1 VRKKLIKKCKGKIF
15 VFEVFEEKIG
25 KAKIKRDVV
34 KSPKAVGIL
43 PLIDKD
49 KVILIRQFRFAINKE
64 IWEIPA
70 GKLDRGEK
78 PEIGAKREL
87 KEETGYEAREL
98 KKIGEFYLSP
108 GYSTEYMY
116 LFLARRLKKGEQ
128 NLDKGEKIKEVKIF
142 SKKEVLKMI
151 KSRKIV
157 DAKTILALFFFGL
170 DLIFCLVNLKEA
182 GKINHFLKVVNLI
195 YF

>member
-1 VRKKLIKKCKGKIF
+1 VKKKLIKKCKGNVIL
-15 VFEVFEEKIG
+15 FEVFEEEIG

-34 KSPKAVGIL
+34 KFSKTVGIL
-43 PLIDKD
+43 PLIGKD
-49 KVILIRQFRFAINKE
+49 KIVLIRQFRFPINKE

-87 KEETGYEAREL
+87 KEETGYEAKEL

-116 LFLARRLKKGEQ
+116 LFLARGLKKGEQ
-128 NLDKGEKIKEVKIF
+128 SLDKGEKIKEVKIF

-151 KSRKIV
+151 KTRKIV
-157 DAKTILALFFFGL
+157 DAKTILALFFSGL
-170 DLIFCLVNLKEA
+170 T
-182 GKINHFLKVVNLI
+182 
-195 YF
+195 

>member
-1 VRKKLIKKCKGKIF
+1 VKKKLLKKCKGNVIL
-15 VFEVFEEKIG
+15 FEVFEEEIG
-25 KAKIKRDVV
+25 KTKIKRDVV
-34 KSPKAVGIL
+34 KFPKTVGIL
-43 PLIDKD
+43 PLIGKD
-49 KVILIRQFRFAINKE
+49 KIVLIRQFRFPINKE

-87 KEETGYEAREL
+87 KEETGHEAKEL

-116 LFLARRLKKGEQ
+116 LFLARGLKKGEQ
-128 NLDKGEKIKEVKIF
+128 SLDKGEKIKEVKIF
-142 SKKEVLKMI
+142 SKKEVLKMM

-157 DAKTILALFFFGL
+157 DAKTFLALFFSGL
-170 DLIFCLVNLKEA
+170 T
-182 GKINHFLKVVNLI
+182 
-195 YF
+195 

>member
-1 VRKKLIKKCKGKIF
+1 VKKKLIKKCKGN
-15 VFEVFEEKIG
+15 VVLFEVFEEEIG

-34 KSPKAVGIL
+34 KFPKTVGIL
-43 PLIDKD
+43 PLIGKD
-49 KVILIRQFRFAINKE
+49 KIVLIRQFRFPINKE

-78 PEIGAKREL
+78 PKIGAKREL
-87 KEETGYEAREL
+87 KEETGYEAKEL

-116 LFLARRLKKGEQ
+116 LFLAKGLKKGEQ
-128 NLDKGEKIKEVKIF
+128 SLDRGEKIKEVKIF

-151 KSRKIV
+151 KTRKIV
-157 DAKTILALFFFGL
+157 DAKTILALFFSGL
-170 DLIFCLVNLKEA
+170 T
-182 GKINHFLKVVNLI
+182 
-195 YF
+195 

>member
-1 VRKKLIKKCKGKIF
+1 MKKCKGNI
-15 VFEVFEEKIG
+15 VLFEVFEEKIG
-25 KAKIKRDVV
+25 NEKIKRDLV
-34 KSPKAVGIL
+34 KFPQTVGIL
-43 PLIDKD
+43 PVIGKNKIVLIK
-49 KVILIRQFRFAINKE
+49 QFRFPINKE

-87 KEETGYEAREL
+87 REETGYEAKIL

-116 LFLARRLKKGEQ
+116 LLVAKGLKKGEQ
-128 NLDKGEKIKEVKIF
+128 KLDIGEKIKEVKIF

-157 DAKTILALFFFGL
+157 DAKTILALFFSGL
-170 DLIFCLVNLKEA
+170 T
-182 GKINHFLKVVNLI
+182 
-195 YF
+195 

>member
-1 VRKKLIKKCKGKIF
+1 MKKKLLKKCKGN
-15 VFEVFEEKIG
+15 VVLFEVFEEEIG

-34 KSPKAVGIL
+34 KFPKTVGIL
-43 PLIDKD
+43 PLIGKD
-49 KVILIRQFRFAINKE
+49 KIVLIREFRFPINKE

-87 KEETGYEAREL
+87 KEETGYEAKEL

-116 LFLARRLKKGEQ
+116 LFLATGLKKGEQ
-128 NLDKGEKIKEVKIF
+128 SLDKGEKIKEVKIF

-157 DAKTILALFFFGL
+157 DAKTILALFFSGL
-170 DLIFCLVNLKEA
+170 T
-182 GKINHFLKVVNLI
+182 
-195 YF
+195 

>member
-1 VRKKLIKKCKGKIF
+1 MKKKLIKKCKGN
-15 VFEVFEEKIG
+15 VVLFEVFEEEIDG
-25 KAKIKRDVV
+25 EKIKRDVV
-34 KSPKAVGIL
+34 RFPKTVGIL
-43 PLIDKD
+43 PLIEKD
-49 KVILIRQFRFAINKE
+49 KIVLIRQFRFPINKE

-78 PEIGAKREL
+78 PEVGAKREL
-87 KEETGYEAREL
+87 KEETGYVAKNL

-116 LFLARRLKKGEQ
+116 LFLAQGLKKGEQ
-128 NLDKGEKIKEVKIF
+128 SLDKGEKIKEVKIF

-157 DAKTILALFFFGL
+157 DAKTILALFFSGL
-170 DLIFCLVNLKEA
+170 T
-182 GKINHFLKVVNLI
+182 
-195 YF
+195 

>member
-70 GKLDRGEK
+70 GMLRKGEK
-78 PEIGAKREL
+78 PEVGAKREL
-87 KEETGYEAREL
+87 KEETGYEAKEL

-116 LFLARRLKKGEQ
+116 LFLARGLKKGEQ
-128 NLDKGEKIKEVKIF
+128 SLEKGEKIKEVKIF

-157 DAKTILALFFFGL
+157 DAKTILALFFSGL
-170 DLIFCLVNLKEA
+170 T
-182 GKINHFLKVVNLI
+182 
-195 YF
+195 

>member
-1 VRKKLIKKCKGKIF
+1 VKIKTIKKLKGPTATFKIIKVEIEG
-15 VFEVFEEKIG
+15 EEYEKNFIQF
-25 KAKIKRDVV
+25 RNT
-34 KSPKAVGIL
+34 VGIL
-43 PLIDKD
+43 PLIGKD
-49 KVILIRQFRFAINKE
+49 KIVLIRQFRFPINKE

-78 PEIGAKREL
+78 PELGAKREL
-87 KEETGYEAREL
+87 EEETGYVTKEL

-116 LFLARRLKKGEQ
+116 LFLARGLKKGEQ

-142 SKKEVLKMI
+142 SKNEVLEMI

-157 DAKTILALFFFGL
+157 DAKTILALFFSGL
-170 DLIFCLVNLKEA
+170 T
-182 GKINHFLKVVNLI
+182 
-195 YF
+195 

>member
-1 VRKKLIKKCKGKIF
+1 MKKKLIKKCKGNVVLF
-15 VFEVFEEKIG
+15 GVFEEKIG

-34 KSPKAVGIL
+34 KFPKTVGIL
-43 PLIDKD
+43 PLIGKD
-49 KVILIRQFRFAINKE
+49 KIVLIRQFRFPINKE

-78 PEIGAKREL
+78 PEIGARREL
-87 KEETGYEAREL
+87 KEETGYEAKEL

-116 LFLARRLKKGEQ
+116 LFLARGLKKGKQ
-128 NLDKGEKIKEVKIF
+128 SLDKGEKIKEVKIF
-142 SKKEVLKMI
+142 SRKEVLKMI

-157 DAKTILALFFFGL
+157 DAKTILALFFSGL
-170 DLIFCLVNLKEA
+170 T
-182 GKINHFLKVVNLI
+182 
-195 YF
+195 

>member
-1 VRKKLIKKCKGKIF
+1 VKKKLLKKCKGN
-15 VFEVFEEKIG
+15 VVLFEVFEEEIG

-34 KSPKAVGIL
+34 KFPKTVGIL
-43 PLIDKD
+43 PLIGKD
-49 KVILIRQFRFAINKE
+49 KIVLIRQFRFPINKE

-70 GKLDRGEK
+70 GKLHRGEK

-87 KEETGYEAREL
+87 KEETGYEAKNL

-116 LFLARRLKKGEQ
+116 LFLARGLNKGEQ
-128 NLDKGEKIKEVKIF
+128 SLDRGEKIKEVKIF
-142 SKKEVLKMI
+142 SRKEVLKMI

-157 DAKTILALFFFGL
+157 DAKTILALFFSGL
-170 DLIFCLVNLKEA
+170 T
-182 GKINHFLKVVNLI
+182 
-195 YF
+195 

>member
-1 VRKKLIKKCKGKIF
+1 MKKKLLKKCKGNVIL
-15 VFEVFEEKIG
+15 FEVFEEKIR

-34 KSPKAVGIL
+34 KFPKTVGIL
-43 PLIDKD
+43 PLIGKD
-49 KVILIRQFRFAINKE
+49 KIVLIRQFRFPINKE

-70 GKLDRGEK
+70 GKLDKGEK
-78 PEIGAKREL
+78 PEVGANREL

-98 KKIGEFYLSP
+98 KKIGEFYLAP

-116 LFLARRLKKGEQ
+116 LFLARGLNKREQ
-128 NLDKGEKIKEVKIF
+128 SLEKGEKIEEVKIF

-157 DAKTILALFFFGL
+157 DAKTILALFFSGL
-170 DLIFCLVNLKEA
+170 T
-182 GKINHFLKVVNLI
+182 
-195 YF
+195 

>member
-1 VRKKLIKKCKGKIF
+1 VKKKLIKKCKGN
-15 VFEVFEEKIG
+15 VVLFEVFEEEIG
-25 KAKIKRDVV
+25 KTKIKRDVV
-34 KSPKAVGIL
+34 KFPKTVGIL
-43 PLIDKD
+43 PLIGKD
-49 KVILIRQFRFAINKE
+49 KIVLIRQFRFPINKE

-87 KEETGYEAREL
+87 KEETGHEAKEL

-116 LFLARRLKKGEQ
+116 LFLARGLKKGEQ
-128 NLDKGEKIKEVKIF
+128 SLDKGEKIKEVKIF
-142 SKKEVLKMI
+142 SKKEVLKMM

-157 DAKTILALFFFGL
+157 DAKTFLALFFSGL
-170 DLIFCLVNLKEA
+170 T
-182 GKINHFLKVVNLI
+182 
-195 YF
+195 

>member
-1 VRKKLIKKCKGKIF
+1 MKKKLLKKCKGN
-15 VFEVFEEKIG
+15 VVLFEVFEEEIG
-25 KAKIKRDVV
+25 KTKNKKDVV
-34 KSPKAVGIL
+34 KFPRTVGIL
-43 PLIDKD
+43 PLIGKD
-49 KVILIRQFRFAINKE
+49 KIVLIRQFRFPINKE

-87 KEETGYEAREL
+87 KEETGYEAKEL

-116 LFLARRLKKGEQ
+116 LFLARGLKKGEQ
-128 NLDKGEKIKEVKIF
+128 SLDRGEKIKEVKIF
-142 SKKEVLKMI
+142 SRKEVLKMI

-157 DAKTILALFFFGL
+157 DAKTILALFFR
-170 DLIFCLVNLKEA
+170 A
-182 GKINHFLKVVNLI
+182 
-195 YF
+195 